1 MAYAKAAASLSA
13 AAPND
18 NPLSCLELF
27 AGAGGLALGLSRA
40 GFVPQ
45 LVTDWDVRACATL
58 RANADPP
65 RSYTTNWPVRQQ
77 DVRRIKYADFDSI
90 DLLSAGAPCQ
100 PFSQAGL
107 GLGHQDSR
115 NMFSEVLRAVRQLR
129 PRAFILEN
137 VRGLVFPRSRPYFDY
152 LLAQLH
158 SPSITLG
165 RYRTPERHRQVL
177 DAVAEAERE
186 YRVDWKLLNAA
197 DFGLPQNRIRLV
209 IVGFR
214 IDQQDSFV
222 WPEISHSRVALLDAL
237 HGEEYWEH
245 HQLPRRVRLATRQ
258 SIAKKPCP
266 CVPRDNPNRWLT
278 VRDLTKRLGP
288 PGKQADDPWHMLVP
302 GARLYAKH
310 SGSPLDWP
318 AKTVKAGVHS
328 CPGGEH
334 IVVDDSGKHRYL
346 SVRECASLQGFPEDY
361 ALPEV
366 RMHAMR
372 QLGNAV
378 PVNLAEAMG
387 KQLARTLTNG

>member
-1 MAYAKAAASLSA
+1 MAYARAAASSSA
-13 AAPND
+13 AA
-18 NPLSCLELF
+18 SCLTKLSSVELF

-40 GFVPQ
+40 GFVPR
-45 LVTDWDVRACATL
+45 LVTDWDARACATL

-65 RSYTTNWPVRQQ
+65 RNYTAGWPIRQQ
-77 DVRRIKYADFDSI
+77 DVRRIKYTDAGTV

-115 NMFSEVLRAVRQLR
+115 NMFSEVLRAVRQLK

-158 SPSITLG
+158 SPSLTPG
-165 RYRTPERHRQVL
+165 RYRTVERHKDVL
-177 DAVAEAERE
+177 DGLTAGEHE
-186 YRVDWKLLNAA
+186 YRVDWKLFNAA
-197 DFGLPQNRIRLV
+197 DFGLAQNRIRLV
-209 IVGFR
+209 IVG
-214 IDQQDSFV
+214 IHADVPDSFA
-222 WPEISHSRVALLDAL
+222 WPDASHSRLALLDAL
-237 HGEEYWEH
+237 HGGEYWEH
-245 HQLPRRVRLATRQ
+245 HRLPQRIRLETQ
-258 SIAKKPCP
+258 HWIPKKPCP
-266 CVPRDNPNRWLT
+266 CVPRDESARWLT
-278 VRDLTKRLGP
+278 VRDLTQQLGP
-288 PGKQADDPWHMLVP
+288 LGGRPDDPWHVLVP

-334 IVVDDSGKHRYL
+334 VLVDDRGSHRYL

-361 ALPEV
+361 VLPEF

-378 PVNLAEAMG
+378 PVNLAEALG
-387 KQLARTLTNG
+387 GQLVKALLHG